1 MNLLDAGLLLLA
13 AWVIF
18 QAFRFVAAVR
28 AYRLGRLD
36 AAYRAASLVVTE
48 RRIVRA
54 AKYRAQER
62 EWGSRPEPASYL
74 DDPYA
79 RGRAA

>member
-28 AYRLGRLD
+28 AYRLGRID
-36 AAYRAASLVVTE
+36 AAYRSAALVETQAP
-48 RRIVRA
+48 IVRA
-54 AKYRAQER
+54 GQHRATEHQ
-62 EWGSRPEPASYL
+62 W
-74 DDPYA
+74 
-79 RGRAA
+79 GRAA